1 MIFNAKDYKDNIA
14 YCKYVFENNEGLELG
29 LKTPAEIQYVANQYV
44 DSVNSLRGF
53 ADESVYED
61 DAMLVSVAQKSIRK
75 FESIKKRF
83 KKPTQEDRQV
93 YEELEKIKDKQQAII
108 DEEIDIKLKN
118 EKNANKR
125 GKHSFD
131 DGYDDFGL
139 DEFIEEDKVI
149 RR

>member
-75 FESIKKRF
+75 FENIKKRF
-83 KKPTQEDRQV
+83 KKPTKEDRQIH
-93 YEELEKIKDKQQAII
+93 EELERINEKQQDMI
-108 DEEIDIKLKN
+108 DDEIDMRLRN
-118 EKNANKR
+118 EKDANRK
-125 GKHSFD
+125 GKHNFD
-131 DGYDDFGL
+131 DGYDDYGL
-139 DEFIEEDKVI
+139 DEFLEEDEII